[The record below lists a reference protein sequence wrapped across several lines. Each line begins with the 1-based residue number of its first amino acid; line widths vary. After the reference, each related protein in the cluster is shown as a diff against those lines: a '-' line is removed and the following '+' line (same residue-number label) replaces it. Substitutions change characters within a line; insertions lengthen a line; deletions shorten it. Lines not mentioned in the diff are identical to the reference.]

1 KQPAWP
7 PASTESRCAKISYA
21 LRSVAVA
28 KTCTLRIR
36 CRLRFFFMFPWPPA
50 LNRIIRSRAEIN
62 IDVVDVAHDVF
73 VIAER
78 RHDLGFAAAE
88 ILFTTNNNP
97 IKFRVVDSFH

>member
-1 KQPAWP
+1 MLNKVFAGLVIAFW
-7 PASTESRCAKISYA
+7 AAMMTA
-21 LRSVAVA
+21 L
-28 KTCTLRIR
+28 LRVDV
-36 CRLRFFFMFPWPPA
+36 FPRPPA
-50 LNRIIRSRAEIN
+50 LNRIVRSRAEIN

-97 IKFRVVDSFH
+97 IKFRVIDSFH